1 MIEYQN
7 FIATVSSL
15 LPSYMPE
22 EFHDMKVTHDRVM
35 KVNREEPV
43 LICAMPDSNTSVML
57 YCNDLY
63 SIYQRSGNMT
73 DVLTRVSGM
82 IIHAFRNKPKYA
94 CVEELTK
101 DPEKK
106 IIFQLIQT
114 KRNRE
119 LLKDIPHR
127 NFLDLSI
134 IYRIVANSTD
144 DGINTVIIT
153 NRIAQRLAMTE
164 EQLYQCAF
172 RNTREILP
180 PEIATIASIHLGK
193 EAEMGIP
200 EHDALWMIGNRCG
213 LFGAA
218 MVLYPDILA
227 TVAKRIGSDLYL
239 LPSSIHEFIT
249 CTTDDRDADELRNA
263 VRDIN
268 EDEVAVKDQLSDQI
282 YRYSRETGEIVMVTN
297 TETEPTY
304 PEMELYPKAMQN
316 YWKS

>member
-1 MIEYQN
+1 MMEYQN
-7 FIATVSSL
+7 FIATISSL
-15 LPSYMPE
+15 LPSYMPQD
-22 EFHDMKVTHDRVM
+22 FRDMKVTVDYVT
-35 KVNREEPV
+35 KVNREECA
-43 LICAMPDSNTSVML
+43 LICSMPDSNTSVML

-63 SIYQRSGNMT
+63 SIYQRIGNIT
-73 DVLTRVSGM
+73 DVLTRASGM
-82 IIHAFRNKPKYA
+82 IIHAFRNKPKYV
-94 CVEELTK
+94 CIEELTK

-114 KRNRE
+114 KRNGE

-127 NFLDLSI
+127 DFLDLSI
-134 IYRIVANSTD
+134 VYRIVANSSD
-144 DGINTVIIT
+144 DGVDTVIVT

-180 PEIATIASIHLGK
+180 PEIATITSIHLGK
-193 EAEMGIP
+193 ETEMDIP

-213 LFGAA
+213 MFGAA

-249 CTTDDRDADELRNA
+249 CTTDGRDADELRNA
-263 VRDIN
+263 VRDVN
-268 EDEVAVKDQLSDQI
+268 EDEVAEKDQLSDQI
-282 YRYSRETGEIVMVTN
+282 YRYSRETGDITMVISAEAELIYP
-297 TETEPTY
+297 ETESH
-304 PEMELYPKAMQN
+304 PKATQN

>member
-1 MIEYQN
+1 
-7 FIATVSSL
+7 
-15 LPSYMPE
+15 
-22 EFHDMKVTHDRVM
+22 
-35 KVNREEPV
+35 
-43 LICAMPDSNTSVML
+43 
-57 YCNDLY
+57 
-63 SIYQRSGNMT
+63 
-73 DVLTRVSGM
+73 
-82 IIHAFRNKPKYA
+82 
-94 CVEELTK
+94 
-101 DPEKK
+101 
-106 IIFQLIQT
+106 
-114 KRNRE
+114 
-119 LLKDIPHR
+119 
-127 NFLDLSI
+127 
-134 IYRIVANSTD
+134 
-144 DGINTVIIT
+144 
-153 NRIAQRLAMTE
+153 
-164 EQLYQCAF
+164 
-172 RNTREILP
+172 
-180 PEIATIASIHLGK
+180 
-193 EAEMGIP
+193 MGIP